1 MNAPTLLKN
10 HEMRLRK
17 LENNDIEKSNA
28 DNMLSISDLKLKV
41 IQLENKIDEKDTI
54 IKRLQK
60 DIRETKDLFHHFQI
74 DYFKYKNALEERE
87 KIRFVV
93 YELDQNKK

>member
-1 MNAPTLLKN
+1 MNSQSLLRN
-10 HEMRLRK
+10 HEFRLRK
-17 LENNDIEKSNA
+17 LES
-28 DNMLSISDLKLKV
+28 DNLQESHVVTEGDMKLKL

-60 DIRETKDLFHHFQI
+60 DVRETKELFNHFQI
-74 DYFKYKNALEERE
+74 DYLKYKNALEERE

-93 YELDQNKK
+93 YELDETKRGET